1 MRKLSVLFVVIALFV
16 VGVFPVM
23 AQGGGEGEELP
34 SIVEIAASNED
45 FSTLVAAV
53 EAAGLV
59 DFFASSKPITVF
71 APTNAAFEAAF
82 EALGIAPED
91 LLADTA
97 TLTSILLY
105 HVVPGAVT
113 SDIVVGLESATTL
126 NGADIAIKA
135 DDMGVSLNDGQ
146 AKVTAVDIMASN
158 GVIHVIDGVILPP
171 AAEEEEMAEPLGTI
185 VDIAAGN
192 EAFGTLVAAVQAAG
206 LVDALSAAGPYT
218 VFAPTNDAFAAAL
231 SSLGITAEDLLADTE
246 TLTSILLYHVAPGKF
261 PAAAVAQMEEIGTLN
276 GATIKIMADDMGV
289 TLNDGQAKVAAADV
303 MADNG
308 IIHVI
313 DGVILPPAAE

>member
-1 MRKLSVLFVVIALFV
+1 MRKLSVLFLIVALFV
-16 VGVFPVM
+16 VGAFPAM
-23 AQGGGEGEELP
+23 AQGDGEGEEMP
-34 SIVEIAASNED
+34 SIVEIAAGNED

-91 LLADTA
+91 LLADTE

-113 SDIVVGLESATTL
+113 SDVVAGLESATTL

-135 DDMGVSLNDGQ
+135 DDMGVTLNDGQ
-146 AKVTAVDIMASN
+146 AKVAAVDIMASN

-171 AAEEEEMAEPLGTI
+171 AAEEMAEPMGTI

-231 SSLGITAEDLLADTE
+231 EALGITAEDLLADTE
-246 TLTSILLYHVAPGKF
+246 TLTGILLYHVAPGRF

-276 GATIKIMADDMGV
+276 GATIKVMADDMGV
-289 TLNDGQAKVAAADV
+289 TLNDGQAKVATADV

>member
-231 SSLGITAEDLLADTE
+231 SALGITAEDLLADTE

>member
-1 MRKLSVLFVVIALFV
+1 MRKFSVLLVAIALFIA
-16 VGVFPVM
+16 GAFPVM
-23 AQGGGEGEELP
+23 AGEDEKKP
-34 SIVEIAASNED
+34 SIVEIAAGNED

-59 DFFASSKPITVF
+59 DFFASTKPITVF

-113 SDIVVGLESATTL
+113 SDIVAGLEEATTL
-126 NGADIAIKA
+126 NGAPIAIKA
-135 DDMGVSLNDGQ
+135 DDMGVTLNDGQ
-146 AKVTAVDIMASN
+146 AKVAAVDIMADN

-171 AAEEEEMAEPLGTI
+171 AAEEEAEPMGTI

-231 SSLGITAEDLLADTE
+231 EALGITAEDLLADTE
-246 TLTSILLYHVAPGKF
+246 TLTSILLYHVAPGRF
-261 PAAAVAQMEEIGTLN
+261 PAAAVVQMEEIGTLN
-276 GATIKIMADDMGV
+276 GATIKVMADDMGV
-289 TLNDGQAKVAAADV
+289 TLNEGQAKVATADV

>member
-1 MRKLSVLFVVIALFV
+1 MRKFSVLLVVIALFV
-16 VGVFPVM
+16 AAALPAL
-23 AQGGGEGEELP
+23 AQEEEKP

-113 SDIVVGLESATTL
+113 SDIVAGLESATTL

-146 AKVTAVDIMASN
+146 AKVAAVDIMASN

-171 AAEEEEMAEPLGTI
+171 AAEEEAEPMGTI

-192 EAFGTLVAAVQAAG
+192 EDFGTLVAAVQAAG

-231 SSLGITAEDLLADTE
+231 EALGITAEDLLADTE
-246 TLTSILLYHVAPGKF
+246 TLTSILLYHVAPGRF

-276 GATIKIMADDMGV
+276 GATIKVKADDMGV
-289 TLNDGQAKVAAADV
+289 SLNDGQASVAAADV

>member
-1 MRKLSVLFVVIALFV
+1 MRKLSVLFLIVALFV
-16 VGVFPVM
+16 VGAFPVM
-23 AQGGGEGEELP
+23 AQGDGEGEEMP

-59 DFFASSKPITVF
+59 DFFASTKPITVF

-113 SDIVVGLESATTL
+113 SDVVAGLEEATTL
-126 NGADIAIKA
+126 NGAPIAIKA
-135 DDMGVSLNDGQ
+135 DDMGVTLNDGQ
-146 AKVTAVDIMASN
+146 AKVAAVDIMASN

-171 AAEEEEMAEPLGTI
+171 AAEEEAEPMGTI

-231 SSLGITAEDLLADTE
+231 EALGITAEDLLADTE
-246 TLTSILLYHVAPGKF
+246 TLTSILLYHVAPGRF
-261 PAAAVAQMEEIGTLN
+261 PAAAVVQMEEIGTLN
-276 GATIKIMADDMGV
+276 GATIKVKADDMGV
-289 TLNDGQAKVAAADV
+289 SLNDGQANVATADV

>member
-1 MRKLSVLFVVIALFV
+1 MRKLSVLFLVIALLV
-16 VGVFPVM
+16 VGAFPVM
-23 AQGGGEGEELP
+23 AQGGDEGEEMP
-34 SIVEIAASNED
+34 SIVDIAAGNED

-53 EAAGLV
+53 QAAGLV
-59 DFFASSKPITVF
+59 DFFASTRPITVF

-82 EALGIAPED
+82 EALGITAED

-113 SDIVVGLESATTL
+113 SDLVVGLEEATTL
-126 NGADIAIKA
+126 NGAPIAIAA
-135 DDMGVSLNDGQ
+135 DDAGVTLNDGQ
-146 AKVTAVDIMASN
+146 AKVAAVDIMASN

-171 AAEEEEMAEPLGTI
+171 AADEMAEPLGTI
-185 VDIAAGN
+185 VDIAAGD

-206 LVDALSAAGPYT
+206 LVEALSAAGPYT

-231 SSLGITAEDLLADTE
+231 NALGISAEDLLADTE
-246 TLTSILLYHVAPGKF
+246 TLTSILLYHVAPGRF
-261 PAAAVAQMEEIGTLN
+261 PAEAVVQMEEIGTLN
-276 GATIKIMADDMGV
+276 GATIKVMADDMGV
-289 TLNDGQAKVAAADV
+289 TLNDGQAKVATADV

>member
-1 MRKLSVLFVVIALFV
+1 MRKFSVLFMVIALLV

-23 AQGGGEGEELP
+23 AQGGGEGEEMP
-34 SIVEIAASNED
+34 SIVEIAAGNED

-146 AKVTAVDIMASN
+146 AKVAAVDIMASN

-171 AAEEEEMAEPLGTI
+171 AAEEEMAEPLGTI

-192 EAFGTLVAAVQAAG
+192 EAFSTLVAAVQAAS

-231 SSLGITAEDLLADTE
+231 SALGITAEDLLADTE

-261 PAAAVAQMEEIGTLN
+261 PAAAVVQMEEIGTLN
-276 GATIKIMADDMGV
+276 GATIKVMADDMGV
-289 TLNDGQAKVAAADV
+289 SLNDGQAKVATADV